1 MVERFEAN
9 NGKYLIGA
17 VVKIATSDWS
27 VFITHFAIKQHL
39 DIQHFGNKWD
49 IWMAKTTG

>member
-1 MVERFEAN
+1 MVERFAAINEKN
-9 NGKYLIGA
+9 LIGA
-17 VVKIATSDWS
+17 VVKFVTSDWS
-27 VFITHFAIKQHL
+27 VFITHFAIKLHL